1 MASLKPWALLSL
13 TLSACS
19 GGADQ
24 ADPGATRDAAADTF
38 RLPEIPDLD
47 QDAGVPDAP
56 VTAVDAPVTAVDVPI
71 TTVDAPVVIEDVP
84 VVVEDVPVAPDGPTS
99 CDEPPSCDVAPPPPS
114 AMTSWR
120 HLTTRLTV
128 ALGAARHRGRD
139 LFLRPADAQW
149 GIARFAYGA
158 ADDDLTDEDVEIFL
172 LRNCRTWERLGEART
187 TRDGAHA
194 TIEGVVDNGGLVYF
208 PIPESARLGVGRHR
222 LRYVVRGDRTVAD
235 QYIEVLSPD
244 AHVAVTDV
252 DGTLTESETAEWIT
266 VFGGA
271 SPAVN
276 AGSPEALW
284 ALARRG
290 FIIFYLTA
298 RPEWLTARTH
308 QWTRERALPSGL
320 VHTMLNLTGAT
331 GAPAFTFKRDELLIL
346 RSRLGRPVE
355 YGFGNTDTDAQA
367 YDAAGIPASGAYY
380 YRFTGDR
387 RGGQL
392 NNDYRTLA
400 APLSEGPR
408 YCR

>member
-24 ADPGATRDAAADTF
+24 ANPGATRDAATDTF
-38 RLPEIPDLD
+38 RLPEIPDLN
-47 QDAGVPDAP
+47 QDAGVADVLVTAVDAPVADVP
-56 VTAVDAPVTAVDVPI
+56 VTAVDAPVAV
-71 TTVDAPVVIEDVP
+71 EDVP
-84 VVVEDVPVAPDGPTS
+84 VAVEDVPVAPDGAAL
-99 CDEPPSCDVAPPPPS
+99 CDEPPSCDAAAPSPS

-120 HLTTRLTV
+120 HLTTRVTV
-128 ALGAARHRGRD
+128 ALGSARHRGRD

-149 GIARFAYGA
+149 GIARFAYGP

-172 LRNCRTWERLGEART
+172 LRGCRTWERLGEART

-194 TIEGVVDNGGLVYF
+194 TVEGVVDNGGIVYF

-235 QYIEVLSPD
+235 QYIEVLSPG

-298 RPEWLTARTH
+298 RPEWLTTRTH
-308 QWTRERALPSGL
+308 QWTRERGLPPGL
-320 VHTMLNLTGAT
+320 VHTMLNLTGGT
-331 GAPAFTFKRDELLIL
+331 GAPAFAFKRDELLIL
-346 RSRLGRPVE
+346 RSRLGRPAD

-367 YDAAGIPASGAYY
+367 YEAGGVPATNAYY

-392 NNDYRTLA
+392 NTDSRALA